1 MGPAFLLMFTTFTG
15 GLTAMIH
22 ADAVQLTVMFL
33 GMWFCVPFVYFNQPV
48 VKATYSTGVW
58 LGSFTPTELS
68 ISYLD
73 NLLALVLGGVP
84 WQVYFQRV
92 LACRMPQEAE
102 QASYITALGC
112 ILAAIPAIIIGAV
125 AKAAE
130 YARGNETGALLF
142 QNKSISMLLP
152 LTLRYM
158 SPPAVSAVGLT
169 AVSAA
174 AMSTVG
180 SSTLSVASMFAWNVY
195 KAIFRNTASDY
206 EVDFVMRLSVVVVG
220 ISAVYLASSDATAL
234 RALWSLSADLVYV
247 VLFPHLLSVFYL
259 RDHCNTY
266 GALTGYIVGVA
277 LRANSFDS
285 SWTSDPLSDNRQV
298 LPLEKAEGQRYPVR
312 TMAMMTCFATIIGTS
327 LFSKWLFAH
336 VRIPPK
342 YDIFDCFSASR
353 CATVRHRPSGYFG
366 RVSPGASFLPSWV
379 PRLLRQSERKARGS
393 PEVRPLFDAGCDHAF
408 DCVEPEIRSK

>member
-1 MGPAFLLMFTTFTG
+1 
-15 GLTAMIH
+15 
-22 ADAVQLTVMFL
+22 
-33 GMWFCVPFVYFNQPV
+33 
-48 VKATYSTGVW
+48 
-58 LGSFTPTELS
+58 
-68 ISYLD
+68 
-73 NLLALVLGGVP
+73 
-84 WQVYFQRV
+84 
-92 LACRMPQEAE
+92 
-102 QASYITALGC
+102 
-112 ILAAIPAIIIGAV
+112 
-125 AKAAE
+125 
-130 YARGNETGALLF
+130 
-142 QNKSISMLLP
+142 MLLP